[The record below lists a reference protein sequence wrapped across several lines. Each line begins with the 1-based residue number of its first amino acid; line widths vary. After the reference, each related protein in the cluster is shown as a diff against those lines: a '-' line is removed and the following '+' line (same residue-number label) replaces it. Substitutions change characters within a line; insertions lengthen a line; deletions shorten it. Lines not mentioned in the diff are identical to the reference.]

1 LGGWLEAIVD
11 WVVQQ
16 VHAWGY
22 AGIFV
27 MMTVEST
34 VFPFPSE
41 VALIPAGYLV
51 SQGKMDAV
59 LATLAGAGGSLFGAL
74 LNYFGALWIGRPFFA
89 RVESWFHWLPGGGGR
104 GLEYTERY
112 FASHGEITT
121 FVGRL
126 IPGVRHLISIPAG
139 LVRMNLARF
148 AFYTTL
154 GAGIWSAILVAV
166 GYIAGQSEELWRP
179 LLRDATLWMLGAI
192 VLLVAV
198 YVWRHRRRSAAA

>member
-1 LGGWLEAIVD
+1 MGGWLEAVVD

-59 LATLAGAGGSLFGAL
+59 LATLAGAGGSLFGSL
-74 LNYFGALWIGRPFFA
+74 INYFAALWIGRAFFA
-89 RVESWFHWLPGGGGR
+89 RAERWLEWIPGGG

-121 FVGRL
+121 FIGRL

-154 GAGIWSAILVAV
+154 GAGIWSAILVGV

-192 VLLVAV
+192 VLLVVV
-198 YVWRHRRRSAAA
+198 YVWRHRRSRAGA